1 MMSMTTLKSAS
12 QASTYYSKDNYY
24 TTETT
29 AESIEKA
36 SWYGKGA
43 SALELDEK
51 EFDTER
57 FKELLN
63 GEIDE
68 NKTIGRVSYD
78 ENGVAA
84 TQHRPGVDLTFSAPK
99 SVSIMSEVFKNE
111 DVRDAHEEAVKATL
125 DQVEKMYAQTR
136 ISVDGS
142 MQKVDTENLV
152 IALFSH
158 NNSRELD
165 PQTHTHAVI
174 MNATL
179 NQKGEWSAL
188 SNEQIYQNQK
198 LIGAIYNSEL
208 ANNLNEL
215 GFDLEFKPNGNFE
228 IAGIGQDA
236 IDEFSQRRKAM
247 IESAEARGID
257 LSTASAALR
266 EQVALKT
273 RTSKKDVTQ
282 EKLDNDWSE
291 RAQSLGL
298 SKDVVEEINRKAE
311 LKRSEKSLNKDEN
324 SSNKIIP
331 KVDLVT
337 ENDASKEINK
347 NRQEDNRK
355 VDPKSKD
362 KTDREV
368 FSTPGSKSS
377 QKSNDEDSEHSEQSS
392 AWQEWLN
399 RIWNRGKG
407 SNQKERVLT
416 NKKDDKNTH
425 IENEEITPREKHIRE
440 SVFYAVGH
448 HTERE
453 MMVKKSDVATT
464 ALKYGGVGVRIP
476 DVMKEFDRLVDK
488 GILVEGNEGKITT
501 ARMAKSEVWS
511 IDHVKAESFS
521 VERILSTKD
530 VERAIAEREEVQ
542 KYPYTEG
549 QRNSLKGIFTNNSRY
564 YAVDGLA
571 GVGKTT
577 MLLGLNKIATDNG
590 FIVKGMAEGGVAAKN
605 LEEETGIPSSTVAK
619 FKLDEQKLQNEIS
632 AVGGMDRKNEIWVVD
647 ESSFSGQESFAEIL
661 KLSKNA
667 NARVVFLGDKLQMQ
681 SIAAGKPFEVLQD
694 KMAKSEM
701 QNINRQKTDDL
712 KEVVALITAKN
723 EKGDIT
729 LSENQKAFDLLDKQ
743 GNVIKHKQ
751 EELHSKLVESYMSKS
766 LEERNNSLII
776 TPFNADR
783 ELINDMVRER
793 KKEAGELSGE
803 EHHISVLVNKN
814 LTKAQQ
820 TNYREYEKGDVV
832 RFNKEY
838 KIDENTKVEKDHYY
852 KVMGSYTK
860 KDGQKEEGL
869 ILQDKNGN
877 LLNWK
882 TKNKNLVEV
891 YKEKEKE
898 LQKGDLIKINR
909 SNGDFKNGE
918 KYSFHEIRGNEVIL
932 RNEKGHEKVMPKE
945 EFKHWDHGYANTI
958 YSSQGLTKS
967 SVFMLINSETLSN
980 AQNSQK
986 AIKNLGKIFGNRA
999 FYVGVTRASQELKI
1013 FTHDKDVARGAVAYE
1028 QDKTSFVQDG
1038 NTLGQQDQ
1046 QVSQKGFDME
1056 I

>member
-1 MMSMTTLKSAS
+1 
-12 QASTYYSKDNYY
+12 
-24 TTETT
+24 
-29 AESIEKA
+29 
-36 SWYGKGA
+36 
-43 SALELDEK
+43 
-51 EFDTER
+51 
-57 FKELLN
+57 
-63 GEIDE
+63 
-68 NKTIGRVSYD
+68 
-78 ENGVAA
+78 
-84 TQHRPGVDLTFSAPK
+84 
-99 SVSIMSEVFKNE
+99 
-111 DVRDAHEEAVKATL
+111 
-125 DQVEKMYAQTR
+125 
-136 ISVDGS
+136 
-142 MQKVDTENLV
+142 
-152 IALFSH
+152 
-158 NNSRELD
+158 
-165 PQTHTHAVI
+165 
-174 MNATL
+174 
-179 NQKGEWSAL
+179 
-188 SNEQIYQNQK
+188 
-198 LIGAIYNSEL
+198 
-208 ANNLNEL
+208 
-215 GFDLEFKPNGNFE
+215 
-228 IAGIGQDA
+228 
-236 IDEFSQRRKAM
+236 
-247 IESAEARGID
+247 
-257 LSTASAALR
+257 
-266 EQVALKT
+266 
-273 RTSKKDVTQ
+273 
-282 EKLDNDWSE
+282 
-291 RAQSLGL
+291 
-298 SKDVVEEINRKAE
+298 
-311 LKRSEKSLNKDEN
+311 
-324 SSNKIIP
+324 
-331 KVDLVT
+331 
-337 ENDASKEINK
+337 
-347 NRQEDNRK
+347 
-355 VDPKSKD
+355 
-362 KTDREV
+362 
-368 FSTPGSKSS
+368 
-377 QKSNDEDSEHSEQSS
+377 
-392 AWQEWLN
+392 
-399 RIWNRGKG
+399 
-407 SNQKERVLT
+407 
-416 NKKDDKNTH
+416 
-425 IENEEITPREKHIRE
+425 
-440 SVFYAVGH
+440 
-448 HTERE
+448 
-453 MMVKKSDVATT
+453 
-464 ALKYGGVGVRIP
+464 
-476 DVMKEFDRLVDK
+476 
-488 GILVEGNEGKITT
+488 
-501 ARMAKSEVWS
+501 
-511 IDHVKAESFS
+511 
-521 VERILSTKD
+521 
-530 VERAIAEREEVQ
+530 
-542 KYPYTEG
+542 
-549 QRNSLKGIFTNNSRY
+549 
-564 YAVDGLA
+564 
-571 GVGKTT
+571 